1 MVAISGA
8 TLGRGIVGCRLPGDH
23 NRIKQL
29 YLFFHP
35 FKNVLK
41 CKKANARPRRGQGLR
56 DGGARHDRVGNTG
69 ISPEEAAQEEA
80 KERRRKVDESAR
92 KSEAA

>member
-1 MVAISGA
+1 MAISGA
-8 TLGRGIVGCRLPGDH
+8 TLDRGIVGCRLPGDH

-56 DGGARHDRVGNTG
+56 DRVGNTG
-69 ISPEEAAQEEA
+69 ISPEKAAQEEA
-80 KERRRKVDESAR
+80 KGWRRKVDESAR